1 MPGTPQIGM
10 VTDSTKQD
18 ERKDGGVVRNVKKK
32 QQDMRSQ
39 HDSTE
44 RFVFAGRSLGI
55 WAAMMFL
62 AFVLFET
69 VEYSVN

>member
-18 ERKDGGVVRNVKKK
+18 EKKDGGVVRNVKKK
-32 QQDMRSQ
+32 PQDMRSQ

-55 WAAMMFL
+55 RTAMMFL